1 MLITALILIIFLA
14 ISFEPLTLEKPYSSG
29 DLADMGIRLERL

>member
-1 MLITALILIIFLA
+1 MLIAALILVIFLVL
-14 ISFEPLTLEKPYSSG
+14 SLEPLALEKPFNSG

>member
-1 MLITALILIIFLA
+1 MLIIVLALTIFLIISFLPLA
-14 ISFEPLTLEKPYSSG
+14 IEKLYSSG

>member
-1 MLITALILIIFLA
+1 MLILILILPIFLA
-14 ISFEPLTLEKPYSSG
+14 ISFLPLALEKPFSSG